1 MTDNLYNDILI
12 FTGAGFSRPAGCK
25 LSGEMLKDLENKSND
40 GSSNIFSN
48 IEKKTIKF
56 ILSCLDYQARWRFL
70 ESNGKYLY
78 IPNIEEFAVLL
89 RRIKNRD
96 NYLPYPVT
104 GNWSDKLMI
113 LEQDFNKEEKKYESD
128 LYTSIESKIIN
139 NCYQEWLCNINIS
152 NDNTSYLNQL
162 KEFIQKKLTSTKI
175 KLDVF
180 TLNNDLLMEVAFKEE
195 NTHYIGFVSNKWV
208 GFDKSDIDENTY
220 SASRINYYK
229 LHGSLDWIRLT
240 DGTIK
245 KKFNEKNN
253 ETIDNENVDIDPL
266 LIFGHGS
273 KIYTVDPFFSLL
285 EMFKAKLKEKKYY
298 LVIGYSFFDPHI
310 NNLIF
315 NELMNNHDKIL
326 IIFNPKLND
335 ELNEENNFEVKYNLK
350 ILKGEKKQLIIEEFE
365 NIQKNPLYSDLPEFN
380 LKTISPESFE
390 YIPIGTEE
398 FLYLLKEGNINAF
411 IDELKYDKEKRI
423 F

>member
-1 MTDNLYNDILI
+1 MIDNIYNDVLL
-12 FTGAGFSRPAGCK
+12 FTGAGFSKPAGCK

-40 GSSNIFSN
+40 ESGNIFSN
-48 IEKKTIKF
+48 IENKMIKF
-56 ILSCLDYQARWRFL
+56 ILSCLDYQARWRSL

-89 RRIKNRD
+89 RRINNRD

-113 LEQDFNKEEKKYESD
+113 LEQEFNKEEEKYESD
-128 LYTSIESKIIN
+128 LYTSIERKIIT

-162 KEFIQKKLTSTKI
+162 KEFIQKELTSIDI

-180 TLNNDLLMEVAFKEE
+180 TLNNDLLMETAFKEE
-195 NTHYIGFVSNKWV
+195 NTLYIGFVSNKWV
-208 GFDKSDIDENTY
+208 GFDKADIDENTY

-240 DGTIK
+240 DGTVRK
-245 KKFNEKNN
+245 KM
-253 ETIDNENVDIDPL
+253 TNENYEIDIEPL
-266 LIFGHGS
+266 LIFGYGS

-315 NELMNNHDKIL
+315 NELTNNDNKIL
-326 IIFNPKLND
+326 IIFNPKIND
-335 ELNEENNFEVKYNLK
+335 KLKENDFEEKYNLN
-350 ILKGEKKQLIIEEFE
+350 ILKRDKKTILIEELE
-365 NIQKNPLYSDLPEFN
+365 NIQKDPLYSDLPEFN
-380 LKTISPESFE
+380 LKTISSESFE
-390 YIPIGTEE
+390 YIKVGTEE
-398 FLYLLKEGNINAF
+398 FLNLLKEGNIKTF
-411 IDELKYDKEKRI
+411 IDELKEEKEKGI